1 MRNKNRNYNLGK
13 CLENLYDLKGI
24 DVSRRGWAENVA
36 IELFEEKI
44 LKYRSVGDL
53 PEDAERRK
61 KQRHSTAKILLDH
74 IKLQSACELSGKWI
88 MYYCD
93 YFGCDA
99 DYLCGY
105 SLEPSH
111 KTASAAEVTG
121 LSRDAINALRRIKKS
136 SKNNQYAK
144 RELATINFLLSTM
157 YKQQRRLR
165 SGYTDSIFSDLGL
178 FISSGELEKENIDVR
193 IKTEKNLE
201 TLKTGDVINGA
212 AAKNIY
218 LQCKN
223 SRLNVNDEKVSLINR
238 TTNEIYQPDS
248 KKLLKAMAL
257 ETLHEKLLKL
267 ECTYQ
272 NMIHN
277 TDVES

>member
-36 IELFEEKI
+36 IELFDEKI

-144 RELATINFLLSTM
+144 RELTIVDFILSTM

-178 FISSGELEKENIDVR
+178 FICADELEKEPVSVKL
-193 IKTEKNLE
+193 KTDEKGLA
-201 TLKTGDVINGA
+201 TLKSGDSINGSTLQ
-212 AAKNIY
+212 NIY
-218 LQCKN
+218 LQHESSKLNLN
-223 SRLNVNDEKVSLINR
+223 SEKISLINKS
-238 TTNEIYQPDS
+238 TDEIYQPNTKEIAKS
-248 KKLLKAMAL
+248 LAL
-257 ETLHEKLLKL
+257 NAIHEKLIKL
-267 ECTYQ
+267 ESAYQ
-272 NMIHN
+272 NTIHA
-277 TDVES
+277 TDAE